1 MKAHKTILLYGGSF
15 NPINASHVQI
25 LQRTFKRLNESE
37 KLVDE
42 AWILPSGQNPFKPK
56 EGMADYEHRLNMCK
70 LALEGLGDEFKVS
83 DFESKLQPPFET
95 FLVLS
100 ELQKSY
106 PTYQFIWLMGSDNF
120 MHFHTWDNW
129 EDILDNFAVVGVKR
143 ECSAHKLNTCPMM
156 QEYAQFLYLE
166 DSSFADLPN
175 IRIVD
180 TGMLSGSSTDIR
192 KSIQQGKALDNVDA
206 KVEAYMHKHQLYR

>member
-1 MKAHKTILLYGGSF
+1 
-15 NPINASHVQI
+15 
-25 LQRTFKRLNESE
+25 
-37 KLVDE
+37 
-42 AWILPSGQNPFKPK
+42 
-56 EGMADYEHRLNMCK
+56 
-70 LALEGLGDEFKVS
+70 
-83 DFESKLQPPFET
+83 
-95 FLVLS
+95 
-100 ELQKSY
+100 
-106 PTYQFIWLMGSDNF
+106 
-120 MHFHTWDNW
+120 
-129 EDILDNFAVVGVKR
+129 
-143 ECSAHKLNTCPMM
+143 MM